1 MLMWML
7 REAWY
12 WPGAAVT
19 SPSTQDPD
27 SLGRNRAGAT
37 TSQAMTAKRKLPHL
51 DGLAIALL
59 DTQLPS
65 VEELRIKTK

>member
-1 MLMWML
+1 
-7 REAWY
+7 
-12 WPGAAVT
+12 
-19 SPSTQDPD
+19 
-27 SLGRNRAGAT
+27 
-37 TSQAMTAKRKLPHL
+37 MTAKRKLPHL